1 METSKKSVPK
11 KSNLSK
17 VPIIQKVVEKGAAWM
32 KVESWLM
39 MAKLITFAG
48 MIILVASS
56 AAGQMDGELVA
67 YYWIAI
73 GLIMTLITA
82 TVMVAKISKHMEVF
96 PFISK
101 MAALYMPTIAT
112 LLPVIL
118 MIIIFQTVRKTLKND
133 ALHLPK
139 QFYTFHNLTFFFIF
153 LQILMLY
160 KFLGGEIKATFS
172 KQKANPNKW
181 VFVSAFIFFG
191 ILSSGSAAELYV
203 IITRFITD
211 G

>member
-1 METSKKSVPK
+1 MESEKTVPK

-17 VPIIQKVVEKGAAWM
+17 VSNIQKVVKHGAAWM
-32 KVESWLM
+32 KVEDYLM
-39 MAKLITFAG
+39 IAKLTTTVG
-48 MIILVASS
+48 MLLLVAAST
-56 AAGQMDGELVA
+56 AGQMDGELVA
-67 YYWIAI
+67 YYFI
-73 GLIMTLITA
+73 GLGLILTFITA
-82 TVMVAKISKHMEVF
+82 TVMVSKTSKYMNTGQ
-96 PFISK
+96 FISK
-101 MAALYMPTIAT
+101 IGGVYMPILAT
-112 LLPVIL
+112 LTPVVL
-118 MIIIFQTVRKTLKND
+118 MIIIFQTVRETLNKD

-160 KFLGGEIKATFS
+160 KFLGGEINATFS
-172 KQKANPNKW
+172 KQKADPNKW

-191 ILSSGSAAELYV
+191 ILSSGSSAELYV

>member
-101 MAALYMPTIAT
+101 MAAL
-112 LLPVIL
+112 
-118 MIIIFQTVRKTLKND
+118 
-133 ALHLPK
+133 
-139 QFYTFHNLTFFFIF
+139 
-153 LQILMLY
+153 
-160 KFLGGEIKATFS
+160 
-172 KQKANPNKW
+172 
-181 VFVSAFIFFG
+181 
-191 ILSSGSAAELYV
+191 
-203 IITRFITD
+203 
-211 G
+211 